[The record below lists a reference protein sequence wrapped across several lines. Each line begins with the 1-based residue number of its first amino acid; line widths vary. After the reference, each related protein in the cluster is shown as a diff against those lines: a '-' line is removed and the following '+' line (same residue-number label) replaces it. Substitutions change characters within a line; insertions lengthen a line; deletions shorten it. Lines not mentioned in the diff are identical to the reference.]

1 MKAHAR
7 IIQKGEDGWKIGE
20 LHLLFLEDCF
30 VMVKSTWKS
39 IELLDEGGD
48 PIRGGLFSVSAEM
61 HVGFMEY
68 TYLNEL
74 HAASVVRSLDHF
86 QSPRA
91 SWEIWGSCCGHEGFR
106 AGSED
111 NVIVLIRQQCCQ
123 DDHGIVTWRCEHWV
137 D

>member
-7 IIQKGEDGWKIGE
+7 IIQKGDDGWKIGE
-20 LHLLFLEDCF
+20 LHLLFLEDFF

-48 PIRGGLFSVSAEM
+48 SIRGGLFSVSAEM

-74 HAASVVRSLDHF
+74 HAASVVRSLEHF
-86 QSPRA
+86 QRPRA
-91 SWEIWGSCCGHEGFR
+91 SWEIWCSCCRDEGFR
-106 AGSED
+106 AESED
-111 NVIVLIRQQCCQ
+111 DVIILIRQQCCQ
-123 DDHGIVTWRCEHWV
+123 DDRGISTWQWEHWV